1 MNTLLAKL
9 AAIAIFAAT
18 GAFAETEAEG
28 DLLKA
33 ELRFYDAKSKIQSD
47 YRRDLAAVLAK
58 GDRIE
63 VYLLDFETED
73 TPSDFLF
80 WDTRL
85 EENEFPIIPYGGK
98 SKILKRSTLTAE
110 QKLKFMPKLQEVV
123 GIQGKI
129 DGGAFCHFPIHGVR
143 VYAGDTIIFQSSFC
157 WKCNNFAV
165 SYPDRPAWVAIRG
178 VDLFEAFS
186 KLMPIPQ
193 SELDRFNVKYGPKP
207 QATKEA
213 QGAAGQPSTVP
224 ELKSGDKEKPN
235 PESKPAHR

>member
-1 MNTLLAKL
+1 MAYSFCHKMKILLPILCAT
-9 AAIAIFAAT
+9 AIFAAT
-18 GAFAETEAEG
+18 GASAESEVEKQLSETES
-28 DLLKA
+28 
-33 ELRFYDAKSKIQSD
+33 RFYEAKSKIQSD

-58 GDRIE
+58 GDRID

-85 EENEFPIIPYGGK
+85 EEDEFPIIPYGSK
-98 SKILKRSTLTAE
+98 SKILKRSTLSAE
-110 QKLKFMPKLQEVV
+110 QKLEFMPKLQEVV
-123 GIQGKI
+123 GIQGEI

-157 WKCNNFAV
+157 WKCNNFSV

-178 VDLFEAFS
+178 AGLFEVFS

-207 QATKEA
+207 EATKEA
-213 QGAAGQPSTVP
+213 
-224 ELKSGDKEKPN
+224 ESGPGE
-235 PESKPAHR
+235 